1 MSAIG
6 PSSFTKTSMREEGL
20 SVSLTL
26 KSSASILGSR
36 TEFAFNKLLMNGW
49 VDGWDPDIFSAL
61 FWTGSCPWLTLL
73 EYAPW
78 NSDHM
83 AYFRQLPKSLYIQ
96 YRPKKKKEEL
106 KNFKSA
112 KKSQNKYENRVRVII
127 YQKRET
133 AWQRVKLTQDSR
145 FWESRLT
152 PRATSC
158 AFSLE
163 VMDIMDRKWVIVFQI
178 QLNQCLPLSN
188 ISKCKDQA

>member
-1 MSAIG
+1 
-6 PSSFTKTSMREEGL
+6 
-20 SVSLTL
+20 
-26 KSSASILGSR
+26 
-36 TEFAFNKLLMNGW
+36 MNGW

-96 YRPKKKKEEL
+96 YRPKKKKKEEEI

-112 KKSQNKYENRVRVII
+112 KKSQNKYENRVWVII

-133 AWQRVKLTQDSR
+133 TWQRVKLTQDSR

-152 PRATSC
+152 PRASL
-158 AFSLE
+158 FSRSDGYNGQKMSYCFPDSAE
-163 VMDIMDRKWVIVFQI
+163 SISSPQQHI
-178 QLNQCLPLSN
+178 QMQGPSINKSKVAMMSILSE
-188 ISKCKDQA
+188 KF